1 MITGIWALIN
11 FLVLA
16 GVIVYFA
23 KKPIGNA
30 LAQRREAIA
39 DALRL
44 ADANRKAAEDAL
56 AEQKR
61 LLAEAETE
69 LAKIKV
75 SAKAMADSL
84 GMDLKAQA
92 EAEAKRIAEAAR
104 TQIELEKQSA
114 LSALKR
120 EVSRMAF
127 EEAERK
133 IKAEL
138 NPDRQRELFGSF
150 KERVGERSLAIK

>member
-16 GVIVYFA
+16 GTIVYFA

-30 LAQRREAIA
+30 LGQRQEAIA
-39 DALRL
+39 EALSL
-44 ADANRKAAEDAL
+44 ADANRKAAENAL
-56 AEQKR
+56 TEQKR

-75 SAKAMADSL
+75 NAKAMADAL
-84 GMDLKAQA
+84 AMDLSAQA
-92 EAEAKRIAEAAR
+92 EAEGKRIAEAAR
-104 TQIELEKQSA
+104 TQIALEKQSA

>member
-11 FLVLA
+11 FLILA
-16 GVIVYFA
+16 GTIVYFA

-30 LAQRREAIA
+30 LAQRQEAIA
-39 DALRL
+39 EALRL
-44 ADANRKAAEDAL
+44 ADANRKAAEEAL

-69 LAKIKV
+69 LAKIRV
-75 SAKAMADSL
+75 NAKAMADAL
-84 GMDLKAQA
+84 AMDLRVQA
-92 EAEAKRIAEAAR
+92 EAEAQRIAEAAR
-104 TQIELEKQSA
+104 TQIDLEKHSA
-114 LSALKR
+114 LSELKR
-120 EVSRMAF
+120 EVSRLAF

-138 NPDRQRELFGSF
+138 NPDRQRELFGAF

>member
-11 FLVLA
+11 FIILA
-16 GVIVYFA
+16 GTIVYFA

-30 LAQRREAIA
+30 LAQRQEAIA
-39 DALRL
+39 EALRL
-44 ADANRKAAEDAL
+44 ADANRKAAEEAL

-75 SAKAMADSL
+75 NAKAMADAL
-84 GMDLKAQA
+84 TMDLKAQA
-92 EAEAKRIAEAAR
+92 EAEAQRIAEAAR
-104 TQIELEKQSA
+104 NQINLEKQSA
-114 LSALKR
+114 LSELRR
-120 EVSRMAF
+120 EVSRLAF

>member
-11 FLVLA
+11 FLILA
-16 GVIVYFA
+16 GTIVYFA

-30 LAQRREAIA
+30 LAQRQEAIA
-39 DALRL
+39 EALRL

-69 LAKIKV
+69 LAKITV
-75 SAKAMADSL
+75 NAKAMADAL
-84 GMDLKAQA
+84 TMDLKAQA
-92 EAEAKRIAEAAR
+92 EAEAKRIAESAGK
-104 TQIELEKQSA
+104 QIDLSKQSA
-114 LSALKR
+114 IADLRR
-120 EVSRMAF
+120 EVGRMAF
-127 EEAERK
+127 EEAERN

-138 NPDRQRELFGSF
+138 NPDRQRELFGAF
-150 KERVGERSLAIK
+150 KERVGDRPLALK

>member
-16 GVIVYFA
+16 GTIVYFA

-30 LAQRREAIA
+30 LAQRQEAIA
-39 DALRL
+39 EALRL
-44 ADANRKAAEDAL
+44 ADANRKAAEEAL

-61 LLAEAETE
+61 LLADAETE

-75 SAKAMADSL
+75 NAKAMADAL
-84 GMDLKAQA
+84 AMDLKAQA
-92 EAEAKRIAEAAR
+92 EAEGKRIAESAR
-104 TQIELEKQSA
+104 TQIALEKQSA
-114 LSALKR
+114 LTALKR

>member
-39 DALRL
+39 EALRL

>member
-11 FLVLA
+11 FLILA
-16 GVIVYFA
+16 GVIVKFA
-23 KKPIGNA
+23 KKPIANA
-30 LAQRREAIA
+30 LGQREEAIA
-39 DALRL
+39 EALRL
-44 ADANRKAAEDAL
+44 ADANRKAAEEAL

-69 LAKIKV
+69 LAKITV
-75 SAKAMADSL
+75 NAKAMAETLSA
-84 GMDLKAQA
+84 DLSAQA
-92 EAEAKRIAEAAR
+92 EAEAKRIGE
-104 TQIELEKQSA
+104 TTVSQIDLEKQSA
-114 LSALKR
+114 LAALRR
-120 EVSRMAF
+120 EVSRLAF

>member
-16 GVIVYFA
+16 GTIVYFA

-30 LAQRREAIA
+30 LAQRQEAIA
-39 DALRL
+39 EALRL
-44 ADANRKAAEDAL
+44 ADANRKAAEEAL

-69 LAKIKV
+69 LAKIQV
-75 SAKAMADSL
+75 NAKAMADAL
-84 GMDLKAQA
+84 AMDLKAQA
-92 EAEAKRIAEAAR
+92 EAESQRIAVTAR
-104 TQIELEKQSA
+104 KQIDLEKQSA
-114 LSALKR
+114 LSELRR
-120 EVSRMAF
+120 EVSRLAF

-138 NPDRQRELFGSF
+138 NPDRQHQLFVDF
-150 KERVGERSLAIK
+150 KERVGERPLAIK

>member
-11 FLVLA
+11 FLILA
-16 GVIVYFA
+16 GTIVYFA

-30 LAQRREAIA
+30 LAQRQEAIA
-39 DALRL
+39 EALRL

-69 LAKIKV
+69 LAKITV
-75 SAKAMADSL
+75 NAKAMADAL
-84 GMDLKAQA
+84 TMDLKAQA
-92 EAEAKRIAEAAR
+92 EAEAKRIAESASK
-104 TQIELEKQSA
+104 QIDLSKQSA
-114 LSALKR
+114 IADLRR
-120 EVSRMAF
+120 EVGRMAF
-127 EEAERK
+127 EEAERN

-138 NPDRQRELFGSF
+138 NPDRQRELFGAF
-150 KERVGERSLAIK
+150 KERVGDRPLALK